1 MADGIT
7 TLVSFIA
14 LLIAIIGG
22 WLGIRQSLRTVS
34 QDMVV
39 SQVAIEHRLTQLET
53 SVNWIRDHLPKR
65 RSDHDDS

>member
-65 RSDHDDS
+65 RSDRDDS